1 MTRNYVPQPKSEYRC
16 SRRFPAVLMNTASDS
31 LMTTLTN
38 AGIDVDPRQAFAA
51 LKTMGGKDFDKV
63 GDLDDYKSGGF
74 KERDDDTS
82 NYNSG
87 GFKERDDDTK
97 AKK

>member
-1 MTRNYVPQPKSEYRC
+1 
-16 SRRFPAVLMNTASDS
+16 MNTASDS

-87 GFKERDDDTK
+87 GFKERDDDTSNYNSGGFKERDDDTK